1 MYLVFIFLMS
11 QIHPYIVWKI
21 IWFLEIHKNT
31 HMIYINHVLIHII
44 LHDSFYLRNSCF
56 LQNTYSKFSPR
67 HIKMLAWYYEKNKEK
82 LPKRLLKGSNI
93 FLKKKKAKS
102 VNMIGGNIDIFLKK
116 KNKRS
121 IKIAVDDI
129 KNF

>member
-1 MYLVFIFLMS
+1 
-11 QIHPYIVWKI
+11 
-21 IWFLEIHKNT
+21 
-31 HMIYINHVLIHII
+31 
-44 LHDSFYLRNSCF
+44 
-56 LQNTYSKFSPR
+56 
-67 HIKMLAWYYEKNKEK
+67 MLAWYYEKNKEK
-82 LPKRLLKGSNI
+82 LSKRLLKGSNI